1 MGANSRLK
9 VRKTYGR
16 AAPQGCPATLA
27 APLGWAGED
36 FIETKD
42 GKQDDLECDSGNDIA
57 RVDFGDRIAR
67 PWLCRI
73 MDLDFGELPFY
84 EVG

>member
-1 MGANSRLK
+1 VRKGPSSRLPGG
-9 VRKTYGR
+9 TGR
-16 AAPQGCPATLA
+16 D
-27 APLGWAGED
+27 APLGGAGED

-42 GKQDDLECDSGNDIA
+42 GEQDDLECDSGNNIA

-84 EVG
+84 KVG

>member
-1 MGANSRLK
+1 MWKGPSSWLPGGTGRDAPPAGPGKISSRQKTASKTTLNAIPAN
-9 VRKTYGR
+9 
-16 AAPQGCPATLA
+16 
-27 APLGWAGED
+27 
-36 FIETKD
+36 
-42 GKQDDLECDSGNDIA
+42 IA

-84 EVG
+84 KVG

>member
-1 MGANSRLK
+1 MERTQLVAAR
-9 VRKTYGR
+9 RHWPRRAPGR
-16 AAPQGCPATLA
+16 
-27 APLGWAGED
+27 AGED

-42 GKQDDLECDSGNDIA
+42 GEQDDLECDSGNNIA

-73 MDLDFGELPFY
+73 MDLDFGEHPFY
-84 EVG
+84 VVG